1 MFIFKEV
8 FKETIWGGDRI
19 AAMKEKFH
27 LCHDVGESWELSGIE
42 GRETLV
48 VEGRDKGKSLKE
60 LSEEYG
66 RLFLGNHVYDRYGT
80 DFPLLI
86 KFIDAHEDLSIQVH
100 PDDVVAKRRHGCN
113 GKAEMWYVVDATPE
127 ARLLV
132 GFDHDMTSNEYDEAV
147 CNGEIA
153 DNIRSHSVKKGDVF
167 FLPPGRVH
175 AACKGVLLAEIQ
187 QSSDIT
193 YRIYDYGRRD
203 KDGKTRELHT
213 KEAREVLDFTS
224 DNDYRTHYKYK
235 VNEPTGLVSCE
246 YFATDLLTVD
256 RSVHLDVSAYDSF
269 CILICVEG
277 EVAICQSEGVNPGKE
292 TLKKGHTV
300 LLPADAGKVTITPST
315 SSKLLLVRVP

>member
-42 GRETLV
+42 GHETLV

-193 YRIYDYGRRD
+193 YRIYDYGRSD
-203 KDGKTRELHT
+203 KDGKTRDLHT

-224 DNDYRTHYKYK
+224 HNDYRTHYKYK
-235 VNEPTGLVSCE
+235 VNESTGLVSCE
-246 YFATDLLTVD
+246 YFTTDLLTVD

-269 CILICVEG
+269 CIFICVEG

-315 SSKLLLVRVP
+315 SAKLLLVRVP